1 MIKINKDFKDI
12 EYLKEG
18 NTRKQRSYEI
28 LKKINIFNLLSKY
41 NPILVGTIP
50 IDIDIEN
57 SDLDIVCKV
66 EDFRKFEELLIKEF
80 SKYKEFKVTY
90 KASSRVII
98 CNFKVENMEIEI
110 YGSKLDTDKTNSYRH
125 MIIEYRLLN
134 LLGDDFKAKI
144 IDLKK
149 QGLKTEPAF
158 SQILK
163 LKGNPYEELLLFEQY
178 DDEKLLEKM
187 DKSKVT
193 FSFD

>member
-66 EDFRKFEELLIKEF
+66 EDFKKFEELL
-80 SKYKEFKVTY
+80 T
-90 KASSRVII
+90 
-98 CNFKVENMEIEI
+98 
-110 YGSKLDTDKTNSYRH
+110 
-125 MIIEYRLLN
+125 
-134 LLGDDFKAKI
+134 
-144 IDLKK
+144 
-149 QGLKTEPAF
+149 
-158 SQILK
+158 
-163 LKGNPYEELLLFEQY
+163 
-178 DDEKLLEKM
+178 
-187 DKSKVT
+187 
-193 FSFD
+193 